1 MGKLIRP
8 SKIPKIIREER
19 RISMGKDLRKKINV
33 NGEDL
38 VNKFLF
44 KGETLNKKL
53 AKNAPARAE
62 FAKAKEA
69 QKQQE
74 KEKNKEEK
82 SSFISRFFKKDSEV
96 EEGFVLLYNRDGEE
110 FICQEID
117 ASQLLDEHY
126 VPFERNVRGQELL
139 HRKFFCTPLYVSD
152 NGDIM
157 KVQKAFELFSEDA
170 DDESAYVVL
179 ETNREYYVVAF
190 KVKRIF

>member
-1 MGKLIRP
+1 MG
-8 SKIPKIIREER
+8 E
-19 RISMGKDLRKKINV
+19 MRKKINV
-33 NGEDL
+33 RSEDFL
-38 VNKFLF
+38 NKFLF
-44 KGETLNKKL
+44 NGETLERKL
-53 AKNAPARAE
+53 SKNTPARAE

-82 SSFISRFFKKDSEV
+82 PSILSRFFKKESTL

-110 FICQEID
+110 YVCQVID
-117 ASQLLDEHY
+117 ASQLLDEKY

-157 KVQKAFELFSEDA
+157 KVQKAFELFSEDT
-170 DDESAYVVL
+170 DEDAAYVVL
-179 ETNREYYVVAF
+179 ETNREYYVITYS
-190 KVKRIF
+190 VKRIF

>member
-1 MGKLIRP
+1 MGDK
-8 SKIPKIIREER
+8 
-19 RISMGKDLRKKINV
+19 RKKINV
-33 NGEDL
+33 VGEDL

-44 KGETLNKKL
+44 KGETLNRKL
-53 AKNAPARAE
+53 AKNAPTRAE

-69 QKQQE
+69 KEQE

-82 SSFISRFFKKDSEV
+82 TSILSRFFKKESTL

-117 ASQLLDEHY
+117 VSQLLDEKY
-126 VPFERNVRGQELL
+126 VPFERNVKGQELL

-157 KVQKAFELFSEDA
+157 KVQKAFELFSEDT
-170 DDESAYVVL
+170 DEDAAYVVL
-179 ETNREYYVVAF
+179 ETNREYYVITYS
-190 KVKRIF
+190 VKRIF

>member
-1 MGKLIRP
+1 MGDK
-8 SKIPKIIREER
+8 
-19 RISMGKDLRKKINV
+19 RKKINV
-33 NGEDL
+33 VGEDL

-44 KGETLNKKL
+44 KGETLNRKL
-53 AKNAPARAE
+53 AKNAPTRAE

-69 QKQQE
+69 KEQE

-82 SSFISRFFKKDSEV
+82 TSILSRFFKKESTL

-110 FICQEID
+110 YVCQEID

-126 VPFERNVRGQELL
+126 VSFERNVKGQELL
-139 HRKFFCTPLYVSD
+139 HRKFFCTPLYVAD

-157 KVQKAFELFSEDA
+157 KVQKAFELYPEEDA
-170 DDESAYVVL
+170 DEDAAYVVL
-179 ETNREYYVVAF
+179 ETNREYYVLTF

>member
-1 MGKLIRP
+1 MGK
-8 SKIPKIIREER
+8 KQ
-19 RISMGKDLRKKINV
+19 LRKKV
-33 NGEDL
+33 SVGGEDMM
-38 VNKFLF
+38 NKFLF
-44 KGETLNKKL
+44 KGETLERKL

>member
-1 MGKLIRP
+1 MGDK
-8 SKIPKIIREER
+8 
-19 RISMGKDLRKKINV
+19 RKKINV
-33 NGEDL
+33 VGEDL

-44 KGETLNKKL
+44 KGETLNRKL
-53 AKNAPARAE
+53 AKNAPTRAE

-69 QKQQE
+69 KEQE

-82 SSFISRFFKKDSEV
+82 TSILSRFFKKESTL

-117 ASQLLDEHY
+117 VSQLLDEKY
-126 VPFERNVRGQELL
+126 VPFERNVKGQELL

-157 KVQKAFELFSEDA
+157 KVQSAFELFSEDA
-170 DDESAYVVL
+170 DEDTAHVVL
-179 ETNREYYVVAF
+179 ETNREYYVLVYTI
-190 KVKRIF
+190 KRIF